1 MGLLTRAQPAVSL
14 RLRAERVIPWL
25 PVLLYHRV
33 APELPAQDPFGNF
46 TSCDAFAAHLRWLQA
61 GGWRSVSLGQIAV
74 ALAGGPAL
82 PSRAVALTF
91 DDGYRDTFEHAWPLL
106 RQHGFK
112 ATVFM
117 VSGAVGGD
125 SSFDS
130 GAGYEPSPMLSADEI
145 RFMHSAGV
153 EFGSHTRSHPE
164 SLPRL
169 GDDLLGDELAGS
181 RRDLEAILDSPV
193 DVFAY
198 PHSRHDERVEK
209 AVIAAGYRLACA
221 GTGTRLEPACVNRV
235 LPPADGEGSLAGSIR
250 WRRLKWHARRWKRS
264 GAA

>member
-1 MGLLTRAQPAVSL
+1 MGLLTRALPAVPL
-14 RLRAERVIPWL
+14 RGRAERVIPWL

-33 APELPAQDPFGNF
+33 APEPSGHDPFGNF
-46 TSCDAFAAHLRWLQA
+46 ISTNAFGSHLRWLHS
-61 GGWRSVSLGQIAV
+61 GGWRSVSLGQVAS
-74 ALAGGPAL
+74 ALAGGPSL
-82 PSRAVALTF
+82 PSRAIAITF

-106 RQHGFK
+106 RHYGFR

-130 GAGYEPSPMLSADEI
+130 SAGYEPAPMLSAPEI

-153 EFGSHTRSHPE
+153 EFGSHTRSHPD

-169 GDDLLGDELAGS
+169 DEDALRHELAGS
-181 RRDLEAILDSPV
+181 RRDLETILDGPV
-193 DVFAY
+193 DLFAY

-209 AVIAAGYRLACA
+209 AVIAAGYRLACG

-235 LPPADGEGSLAGSIR
+235 LPPASMDGSLAGSIR
-250 WRRLKWHARRWKRS
+250 WRRIKWHARRWTRT
-264 GAA
+264 GVA

>member
-1 MGLLTRAQPAVSL
+1 MGPLARALPAAPL
-14 RLRAERVIPWL
+14 HLRAERAIPWL

-33 APELPAQDPFGNF
+33 APEPPKQDPFGNF
-46 TSCDAFAAHLRWLQA
+46 TSTDAFAAHLRWLRS
-61 GGWRSVSLGQIAV
+61 GGWRSVSLGEV
-74 ALAGGPAL
+74 AAAFAGGPPL
-82 PSRAVALTF
+82 PSRAVAITF

-106 RQHGFK
+106 RRYGFN
-112 ATVFM
+112 ASIFM
-117 VSGAVGGD
+117 VTGAVGGV

-130 GAGYEPSPMLSADEI
+130 GAGYEPAPMLSASEI

-164 SLPRL
+164 SLPRV
-169 GDDLLGDELAGS
+169 GDDALADELAGS
-181 RRDLEAILDSPV
+181 RCDLEAILDGPV
-193 DVFAY
+193 DLFAY

-209 AVIAAGYRLACA
+209 AVIAAGYRLACG

-235 LPPADGEGSLAGSIR
+235 LPPATMDRSLARAIR
-250 WRRLKWHARRWKRS
+250 WRRIKWHARRWARA

>member
-1 MGLLTRAQPAVSL
+1 MGLLQRALPAVPW
-14 RLRAERVIPWL
+14 RAGAERAIPWL

-33 APELPAQDPFGNF
+33 VPEPPDRDPFGNF
-46 TSCDAFAAHLRWLQA
+46 TSAGAFAAHLRWLRA
-61 GGWRSVSLGQIAV
+61 GGWRSVSLGQVAA
-74 ALAGGPAL
+74 ALAGGPPL
-82 PSRAVALTF
+82 PSRAVAITF
-91 DDGYRDTFEHAWPLL
+91 DDGYRDNFEHAWPLL
-106 RQHGFK
+106 RHHGFQ
-112 ATVFM
+112 ATVFL

-130 GAGYEPSPMLSADEI
+130 SAGYDPAPMLSAAEI
-145 RFMHSAGV
+145 RLMHSAGV

-169 GDDLLGDELAGS
+169 SDGALDGELAGS
-181 RRDLEAILDSPV
+181 RRDLEAILDCPV

-209 AVIAAGYRLACA
+209 AVIAAGYRLACG

-235 LPPADGEGSLAGSIR
+235 LPPAAGDGSLAASIR
-250 WRRLKWHARRWKRS
+250 WRRIKWHARRWMRTR
-264 GAA
+264 AA